1 MAIRKIPQRKCIGC
15 NTSKDKKE
23 LIRVV
28 RNAEGEISIDMTGK
42 KPGRGAYICND
53 IKCLKAAIKGKKL
66 EKYSPAELYKNNLSM
81 LPQDPQSLFVKHG
94 KTIQSIF
101 RTS

>member
-1 MAIRKIPQRKCIGC
+1 MAIKKIPQRKCIGC
-15 NTSKDKKE
+15 NQSKDKKE

-53 IKCLKAAIKGKKL
+53 VNCLKAARKGKRL
-66 EKYSPAELYKNNLSM
+66 EKAFETQISDEIYDRLE
-81 LPQDPQSLFVKHG
+81 QE
-94 KTIQSIF
+94 I
-101 RTS
+101 TSHE

>member
-42 KPGRGAYICND
+42 KPGRGAYICP
-53 IKCLKAAIKGKKL
+53 KADCMKKAMKSKALDRSL
-66 EKYSPAELYKNNLSM
+66 EVEIPEEVYQRLAREIEVNG
-81 LPQDPQSLFVKHG
+81 HA
-94 KTIQSIF
+94 
-101 RTS
+101 